1 MKKEGNIRYLQ
12 SLMDIR
18 VLKNEHDLRV
28 WGSLVTVKKTPHK
41 TVIKISPNGFKV
53 NNVISVAG
61 WGGVDFSG
69 QYELVLFSSMS

>member
-28 WGSLVTVKKTPHK
+28 WGSLVTVKKK
-41 TVIKISPNGFKV
+41 TTQNSNK
-53 NNVISVAG
+53 
-61 WGGVDFSG
+61 D
-69 QYELVLFSSMS
+69 